1 MFKKIEAFLAGLRPK
16 IQAVHDIT
24 GALLK
29 YLPEPVEQ
37 EMDDLAEI
45 ANEISDV
52 KNEGIN

>member
-29 YLPEPVEQ
+29 YLPEPVEP
-37 EMDDLAEI
+37 EMSDLEQI
-45 ANEISDV
+45 ANEISDS
-52 KNEGIN
+52 NHEGNH